1 MRLKS
6 LKLAGFKSFVD
17 PIQIDFPG
25 IMCGIVG
32 PNGCGKSNIIDAIK
46 WVKGELSPKSL
57 RSESLQDVIFNGSD
71 TRKPV
76 SHCSVEL
83 FFDNSENFLGGEY
96 LEFDEVS
103 VKREMGRD
111 GQSNYFINNASA
123 RRRDVQDLFL
133 GTGLGGNSYAIIEQG
148 IISSLVGAK
157 PEELRSYVEEAA
169 GISKYKERKRETESR
184 IRRTSENIS
193 RLKDLEDEVKRSI
206 RRLNAEDNLTSKY
219 KKLRDKEKEYQ
230 KFILSDDINE
240 LMKLMNQSEKENK
253 SIDKDLEKID
263 GDRLALVA
271 KRDVN
276 KTQLMESLKELEEEQ
291 RGFFESGAKIS
302 LIEEKERTVAS
313 RIEELSK
320 EEQKNIV
327 NLEDLSKE
335 LDSAKSDLSKIDE
348 KVMQTILNDSK
359 KIIQKMESSISKKDS
374 DLIEKSLKEF
384 WKKGYQ
390 YGVGESGEAVETI
403 NTLRGQFA
411 SRNEQIIKDIE
422 SMKKDL
428 AKEKGELSGLVE
440 TRKSQELKVI
450 ELRSNQDKANEEMRT
465 IEAEITKLESEKE
478 RIVQQRNEKEVNK
491 RTIEIDIKE
500 KQERLDSYSEVKD
513 IEGEREPIVQDLE
526 KLQKRIMNLGPI
538 NFAAPE
544 TLEAEKERKETLSG
558 QIEELETSLN
568 KLDEAIRKI
577 DMESNKSF
585 HNCLNSVNKYLEE
598 MFPKLFGGGFCK
610 LDLLDKS
617 EDSGL
622 ILMARLPGKKNTKLS
637 QLSGG
642 EKALTA
648 LALVFSL
655 FSINPA
661 PFCLLDEVDAPL
673 DDDNTA
679 RFISLVNEMSEKVQ
693 FIFVTHNKISMEKSS
708 HLLGVTMRD
717 LGVSKVVSVDVEQA
731 MELAQS

>member
-17 PIQIDFPG
+17 PIQIEFPG

-46 WVKGELSPKSL
+46 WVKGELSAKSL

-71 TRKPV
+71 NRKPV

-83 FFDNSENFLGGEY
+83 VFDNSENFLGGEY
-96 LEFDEVS
+96 LKFEEVS

-111 GQSNYFINNASA
+111 GQSTYFINNAVA

-133 GTGLGGNSYAIIEQG
+133 GTGLGSNSYAIIEQG

-169 GISKYKERKRETESR
+169 GITKYKERKRETESR
-184 IRRTSENIS
+184 IRRTAENIA

-206 RRLNAEDNLTSKY
+206 RRLNAEANLTTKY
-219 KKLRDKEKEYQ
+219 KKLREQEQQFQ
-230 KFILSDDINE
+230 KFLISAE
-240 LMKLMNQSEKENK
+240 LKELEERKKASEKENK
-253 SIDKDLEKID
+253 SIDTDIEGID
-263 GDRLALVA
+263 AKRISVIS
-271 KRDVN
+271 KRDVA
-276 KTQLMESLKELEEEQ
+276 KTKLMEGLKILEDEQ
-291 RGFFESGAKIS
+291 RKFFETGAKIS
-302 LIEEKERTVAS
+302 LVEEKDKS
-313 RIEELSK
+313 I
-320 EEQKNIV
+320 KNKIDDL
-327 NLEDLSKE
+327 NLEKD
-335 LDSAKSDLSKIDE
+335 
-348 KVMQTILNDSK
+348 
-359 KIIQKMESSISKKDS
+359 KIIKHLSNLKDS
-374 DLIEKSLKEF
+374 EKSESENKTDVPKDYEGDLKLKVQNEVSNLKIKSEEVKKEVGQSLGNF
-384 WKKGYQ
+384 WKDGYKFGLGQ
-390 YGVGESGEAVETI
+390 ASESTET
-403 NTLRGQFA
+403 LSVLKKQFEERLV
-411 SRNEQIIKDIE
+411 SIESEIIKITNENE
-422 SMKKDL
+422 SEKSGLADLVQARKDL
-428 AKEKGELSGLVE
+428 
-440 TRKSQELKVI
+440 ELKVI
-450 ELRSNQDKANEEMRT
+450 DHRAQQDKSNEELRNLEG
-465 IEAEITKLESEKE
+465 EISKLETQKDT
-478 RIVQQRNEKEVNK
+478 IIQDRNEKELNK
-491 RTIEIDIKE
+491 RSIEIEVNE
-500 KQERLDSYSEVKD
+500 KVDRLKTFSEVKD
-513 IEGEREPIVQDLE
+513 IEGEVIDITQSLE
-526 KLQKRIMNLGPI
+526 KLQNKIMNLGPI

-544 TLEAEKERKETLSG
+544 TLEAEKKRKETLSE
-558 QIEELETSLN
+558 QINELETSLS
-568 KLDEAIRKI
+568 KLDEAIKKI
-577 DMESNKSF
+577 DKESNKTF
-585 HNCLNSVNKYLEE
+585 HECLNSVNKFLEE
-598 MFPKLFGGGFCK
+598 MFPKLFGGGFSK
-610 LDLLDKS
+610 LNLLDDS

-622 ILMARLPGKKNTKLS
+622 VLMARLPGKKNTKLS

-673 DDDNTA
+673 DDDNTL
-679 RFISLVNEMSEKVQ
+679 RFINLVSEMSAKVQ

>member
-17 PIQIDFPG
+17 PIEIDFPG

-46 WVKGELSPKSL
+46 WVKGELSAKSL

-71 TRKPV
+71 SRKPV

-83 FFDNSENFLGGEY
+83 AFDNSENFLGGEY
-96 LEFDEVS
+96 LKFDEVS

-111 GQSNYFINNASA
+111 GQSTYFINNAVA

-206 RRLNAEDNLTSKY
+206 RRLKAEANLTSRY
-219 KKLRDKEKEYQ
+219 KKLRVKEQEFQ
-230 KFILSDDINE
+230 KFIVNDDLKVLLASMNE
-240 LMKLMNQSEKENK
+240 SQKEND
-253 SIDKDLEKID
+253 SRDKDLEKID
-263 GDRLALVA
+263 GDRLNFVA
-271 KRDVN
+271 KRDVV
-276 KTQLMESLKELEEEQ
+276 KTKLMEGLKELEDEQ
-291 RGFFESGAKIS
+291 RSFFEAGAKIS
-302 LIEEKERTVAS
+302 LIEEKERTVNV
-313 RIEELSK
+313 RINDLINEEK
-320 EEQKNIV
+320 KNIT
-327 NLEDLSKE
+327 NLDDLSKE
-335 LDSAKSDLSKIDE
+335 LGSSDNSMDDLDKKILEQIKSDSLKAIAKLEADLSSKDETQLIASFQNFWQKGYEFGQGQSGDASEKIDS
-348 KVMQTILNDSK
+348 LK
-359 KIIQKMESSISKKDS
+359 KQFAERNKQIINEVESLKKE
-374 DLIEKSLKEF
+374 LGKEKSELTNFIE
-384 WKKGYQ
+384 
-390 YGVGESGEAVETI
+390 
-403 NTLRGQFA
+403 LRK
-411 SRNEQIIKDIE
+411 N
-422 SMKKDL
+422 
-428 AKEKGELSGLVE
+428 
-440 TRKSQELKVI
+440 QELKVM
-450 ELRSNQDKANEEMRT
+450 ELKANQDKANEELRNF
-465 IEAEITKLESEKE
+465 ESEITKLETEKD
-478 RIVQQRNEKEVNK
+478 RIVHQRNEKELNK
-491 RTIEIDIKE
+491 RSIEIEVKE
-500 KQERLDSYSEVKD
+500 KQEKLHSFEEIKD
-513 IEGEREPIVQDLE
+513 IEGEREEIIVDLE

-544 TLEAEKERKETLSG
+544 TLEAEVQRKEVLSG
-558 QIEELETSLN
+558 QIEELEVSLN
-568 KLDEAIRKI
+568 KLDEAIKKI
-577 DMESNKSF
+577 DRESNKSF
-585 HNCLNSVNKYLEE
+585 HDCLNSVNKHLEE

-610 LDLLDKS
+610 LDLLDKT
-617 EDSGL
+617 EDAGL
-622 ILMARLPGKKNTKLS
+622 MLMARLPGKKNTKLS

-673 DDDNTA
+673 DDENTA
-679 RFISLVNEMSEKVQ
+679 RFINLVNEMSEKVQ
-693 FIFVTHNKISMEKSS
+693 FIFVTHNKISMEKST

>member
-6 LKLAGFKSFVD
+6 LKIAGFKSFVD

-206 RRLNAEDNLTSKY
+206 RRLNAEANLTSKY
-219 KKLRDKEKEYQ
+219 KKLRDKEKQYQ
-230 KFILSDDINE
+230 KFILSDDMSE

-320 EEQKNIV
+320 EEKKNLI

-335 LDSAKSDLSKIDE
+335 LDSAKCDLSKIDE
-348 KVMQTILNDSK
+348 KVMEGIVTDSK
-359 KIIQKMESSISKKDS
+359 KITESMESNLSKKDS
-374 DLIEKSLKEF
+374 SLIEESLKEF

-403 NTLRGQFA
+403 NALRGQFA
-411 SRNEQIIKDIE
+411 SRNDQIIKDIE
-422 SMKKDL
+422 SMKKHL

-440 TRKSQELKVI
+440 IRKNQELKVI
-450 ELRSNQDKANEEMRT
+450 KLRSNQDKANQEMRT

-478 RIVQQRNEKEVNK
+478 RIVQQRNEKEVSK

-513 IEGEREPIVQDLE
+513 LEGERESVVQDLE

-544 TLEAEKERKETLSG
+544 TLEAEKDRKETLSS

-679 RFISLVNEMSEKVQ
+679 RFINLVNEMSEKVQ

>member
-17 PIQIDFPG
+17 PIEIDFPG

-46 WVKGELSPKSL
+46 WVKGELSAKSL

-71 TRKPV
+71 SRKPV

-83 FFDNSENFLGGEY
+83 SFDNSENFLGGEY
-96 LEFDEVS
+96 LKFDEVS

-111 GQSNYFINNASA
+111 GQSTYFINNAVA

-206 RRLNAEDNLTSKY
+206 RRLKAEANLTSRY
-219 KKLRDKEKEYQ
+219 KKLRIKEQEFQ
-230 KFILSDDINE
+230 KFIVNDDLKALLTSMNE
-240 LMKLMNQSEKENK
+240 SQKEND

-263 GDRLALVA
+263 GDRLNFVA
-271 KRDVN
+271 KRDVV
-276 KTQLMESLKELEEEQ
+276 KTKLMEGLKELEEEQ
-291 RGFFESGAKIS
+291 RSFFEAGAKIS
-302 LIEEKERTVAS
+302 LIEEKERTVNI
-313 RIEELSK
+313 RINDLINEEK
-320 EEQKNIV
+320 KNLG
-327 NLEDLSKE
+327 NLDDLSKE
-335 LDSAKSDLSKIDE
+335 LGSSASKIDE
-348 KVMQTILNDSK
+348 LDTKVLNQIKTDAKKALAELESKLTNKDEENLIDSF
-359 KIIQKMESSISKKDS
+359 
-374 DLIEKSLKEF
+374 KSF
-384 WKKGYQ
+384 WQKGYEHGQ
-390 YGVGESGEAVETI
+390 GQSGDASEKIDA
-403 NTLRGQFA
+403 LKKQFLA
-411 SRNEQIIKDIE
+411 RNKQIISDIDAL
-422 SMKKDL
+422 KKDL
-428 AKEKGELSGLVE
+428 NKEKSELTSFIEL
-440 TRKSQELKVI
+440 RKNQELKVMELKASQDSSNE
-450 ELRSNQDKANEEMRT
+450 ELRNLES
-465 IEAEITKLESEKE
+465 EITKLETEKD
-478 RIVQQRNEKEVNK
+478 RIVHQRNEKELNK
-491 RTIEIDIKE
+491 RSIEIDVKE
-500 KQERLDSYSEVKD
+500 KQEKLNSFEDIKD
-513 IEGEREPIVQDLE
+513 IEGERADIALDLE

-544 TLEAEKERKETLSG
+544 TLEAEVQRKEVLSG
-558 QIEELETSLN
+558 QIEELEVSLN
-568 KLDEAIRKI
+568 KLDEAIKKI
-577 DMESNKSF
+577 DRESNKSF
-585 HNCLNSVNKYLEE
+585 HDCLNSVNKHLEE

-610 LDLLDKS
+610 LDLIDKT

-622 ILMARLPGKKNTKLS
+622 LLMARLPGKKNTKLS

-673 DDDNTA
+673 DDENTA
-679 RFISLVNEMSEKVQ
+679 RFINLVNEMSEKVQ
-693 FIFVTHNKISMEKSS
+693 FIFVTHNKISMEKST

>member
-17 PIQIDFPG
+17 PIEIDFPG

-46 WVKGELSPKSL
+46 WVKGELSAKSL

-71 TRKPV
+71 SRKPV

-83 FFDNSENFLGGEY
+83 SFDNSENFLGGEY
-96 LEFDEVS
+96 LKFDEVS

-111 GQSNYFINNASA
+111 GQSTYFINNAVA

-206 RRLNAEDNLTSKY
+206 RRLKAEANLTSRY
-219 KKLRDKEKEYQ
+219 KKLRIKEQEFQ
-230 KFILSDDINE
+230 KFIVNDDLKALLTSMNE
-240 LMKLMNQSEKENK
+240 SQKEND

-263 GDRLALVA
+263 GDRLNFVA
-271 KRDVN
+271 KRDVV
-276 KTQLMESLKELEEEQ
+276 KTKLMEGLKELEEEQ
-291 RGFFESGAKIS
+291 RSFFEAGAKIS
-302 LIEEKERTVAS
+302 LIEEKERTVNI
-313 RIEELSK
+313 RINDLINEEK
-320 EEQKNIV
+320 KNLG
-327 NLEDLSKE
+327 NLDDLSKE
-335 LDSAKSDLSKIDE
+335 LGSSASKIDE
-348 KVMQTILNDSK
+348 LDAKVLNQIKTDAKKALAGLESKLTNKDEENLTDSF
-359 KIIQKMESSISKKDS
+359 
-374 DLIEKSLKEF
+374 KSF
-384 WKKGYQ
+384 WQKGYEHGQ
-390 YGVGESGEAVETI
+390 GQSGDASEKIDA
-403 NTLRGQFA
+403 LKKQFLA
-411 SRNEQIIKDIE
+411 RNKQIISDIDAL
-422 SMKKDL
+422 KKDL
-428 AKEKGELSGLVE
+428 NKEKSELTSFIEL
-440 TRKSQELKVI
+440 RKNQELKVMELKASQDSSNE
-450 ELRSNQDKANEEMRT
+450 ELRNFES
-465 IEAEITKLESEKE
+465 EITKLETEKD
-478 RIVQQRNEKEVNK
+478 RIVHQRNEKELNK
-491 RTIEIDIKE
+491 RSIEIDVKE
-500 KQERLDSYSEVKD
+500 KQEKLNSFEDIKD
-513 IEGEREPIVQDLE
+513 IEGERADIALDLE

-544 TLEAEKERKETLSG
+544 TLEAEVQRKEVLSG
-558 QIEELETSLN
+558 QIEELEVSLN
-568 KLDEAIRKI
+568 KLDEAIKKI
-577 DMESNKSF
+577 DRESNKSF
-585 HNCLNSVNKYLEE
+585 HDCLNSVNKHLEE

-610 LDLLDKS
+610 LDLIDKT

-622 ILMARLPGKKNTKLS
+622 LLMARLPGKKNTKLS

-673 DDDNTA
+673 DDENTA
-679 RFISLVNEMSEKVQ
+679 RFINLVNEMSEKVQ
-693 FIFVTHNKISMEKSS
+693 FIFVTHNKISMEKST

>member
-17 PIQIDFPG
+17 PITVDFPG

-71 TRKPV
+71 NRKPV

-83 FFDNSENFLGGEY
+83 TFDNSENFLGGEY
-96 LEFDEVS
+96 LKFNEVS
-103 VKREMGRD
+103 VKREMARD
-111 GQSNYFINNASA
+111 GQSTYFINNAVA

-133 GTGLGGNSYAIIEQG
+133 GTGLGSNSYAIIEQG
-148 IISSLVGAK
+148 IVSSLVGAK

-169 GISKYKERKRETESR
+169 GITKYKERKRETESR

-206 RRLNAEDNLTSKY
+206 RRLNAEANLTTKY
-219 KKLRDKEKEYQ
+219 KKLRDQEQQFQ
-230 KFILSDDINE
+230 KFLIKNE
-240 LMKLMNQSEKENK
+240 LDELIAKKKSSEKENK
-253 SIDKDLEKID
+253 SIDTGIEGLEAQK
-263 GDRLALVA
+263 LSFVS
-271 KRDVN
+271 KRDVV
-276 KTQLMESLKELEEEQ
+276 KTTLMEGLKKLEDEQ
-291 RGFFESGAKIS
+291 RKFFETGAKIS
-302 LIEEKERTVAS
+302 LVEEKEKSSKQRVEDLTKEKEKIKNNIAELNS
-313 RIEELSK
+313 SENSATAEEKLSPELEKKLQINASK
-320 EEQKNIV
+320 EAGSLDLDDSTEKKVTQSLSNFWIDGYKTGVGEANDNI
-327 NLEDLSKE
+327 L
-335 LDSAKSDLSKIDE
+335 
-348 KVMQTILNDSK
+348 TINSL
-359 KIIQKMESSISKKDS
+359 KKDFEERIVAIDNEIKALEKDATTEKANLS
-374 DLIEKSLKEF
+374 DLIE
-384 WKKGYQ
+384 
-390 YGVGESGEAVETI
+390 
-403 NTLRGQFA
+403 LR
-411 SRNEQIIKDIE
+411 K
-422 SMKKDL
+422 
-428 AKEKGELSGLVE
+428 
-440 TRKSQELKVI
+440 TQELTVI
-450 ELRSNQDKANEEMRT
+450 ELRGNQDKSSEELRSF
-465 IEAEITKLESEKE
+465 EHEISRLETEKDVVI
-478 RIVQQRNEKEVNK
+478 RDRNEKELNK
-491 RTIEIDIKE
+491 RSIEIEIKE
-500 KQERLDSYSEVKD
+500 KEDRIKVFNEVKD
-513 IEGEREPIVQDLE
+513 IEGEYNEVLVSLE

-544 TLEAEKERKETLSG
+544 TLEAEKKRKETLTS
-558 QIEELETSLN
+558 QIEELETSLS
-568 KLDEAIRKI
+568 KLDEAIKKI
-577 DMESNKSF
+577 DRESNKSF
-585 HNCLNSVNKYLEE
+585 HECLNSVNKYLEE
-598 MFPKLFGGGFCK
+598 MFPKLFGGGFAK
-610 LDLLDKS
+610 LNLQDDS

-622 ILMARLPGKKNTKLS
+622 VLMARLPGKKNTKLS

-679 RFISLVNEMSEKVQ
+679 RFINLVSEMSEKVQ

-731 MELAQS
+731 MEMAQS

>member
-17 PIQIDFPG
+17 PIEIDFPG

-46 WVKGELSPKSL
+46 WVKGELSAKSL

-71 TRKPV
+71 SRKPV

-83 FFDNSENFLGGEY
+83 AFDNSENFLGGEY
-96 LEFDEVS
+96 LKFDEVS

-111 GQSNYFINNASA
+111 GQSTYFINNAVA

-206 RRLNAEDNLTSKY
+206 RRLKAEANLTSRY
-219 KKLRDKEKEYQ
+219 KKLRVKEQEFQ
-230 KFILSDDINE
+230 KFIVNDDLKVLLASMNE
-240 LMKLMNQSEKENK
+240 SQKEND

-263 GDRLALVA
+263 GDRLNFVA
-271 KRDVN
+271 KRDVV
-276 KTQLMESLKELEEEQ
+276 KTKLMEGLKELEDEQ
-291 RGFFESGAKIS
+291 RSFFEAGAKIS
-302 LIEEKERTVAS
+302 LIEEKERTVNV
-313 RIEELSK
+313 RINDLINEEK
-320 EEQKNIV
+320 KNIT
-327 NLEDLSKE
+327 NLDDLSKE
-335 LDSAKSDLSKIDE
+335 LGSSDNSMDDLDKKILEQIKSDSLKAIAKLEADLSSKDETQLIASFQNFWQKGYEFGQGQSGDASEKIDS
-348 KVMQTILNDSK
+348 LK
-359 KIIQKMESSISKKDS
+359 KQFAERNKQIINEVESLKKE
-374 DLIEKSLKEF
+374 LGKEKSELTNFIE
-384 WKKGYQ
+384 
-390 YGVGESGEAVETI
+390 
-403 NTLRGQFA
+403 LRK
-411 SRNEQIIKDIE
+411 N
-422 SMKKDL
+422 
-428 AKEKGELSGLVE
+428 
-440 TRKSQELKVI
+440 QELKVM
-450 ELRSNQDKANEEMRT
+450 ELKANQDKANEELRNF
-465 IEAEITKLESEKE
+465 ESEITKLETEKD
-478 RIVQQRNEKEVNK
+478 RIVHQRNEKELNK
-491 RTIEIDIKE
+491 RSIEIEVKE
-500 KQERLDSYSEVKD
+500 KQEKLHSFEEIKD
-513 IEGEREPIVQDLE
+513 IEGEREEIIVDLE

-544 TLEAEKERKETLSG
+544 TLEAEVQRKEVLSG
-558 QIEELETSLN
+558 QIEELEVSLN
-568 KLDEAIRKI
+568 KLDEAIKKI
-577 DMESNKSF
+577 DRESNKSF
-585 HNCLNSVNKYLEE
+585 HDCLNSVNKHLEE

-610 LDLLDKS
+610 LDLLDKT
-617 EDSGL
+617 EDAGL
-622 ILMARLPGKKNTKLS
+622 MLMARLPGKKNTKLS

-673 DDDNTA
+673 DDENTA
-679 RFISLVNEMSEKVQ
+679 RFINLVNEMSEKVQ
-693 FIFVTHNKISMEKSS
+693 FIFVTHNKISMEKST

>member
-17 PIQIDFPG
+17 PIEIDFPG

-46 WVKGELSPKSL
+46 WVKGELSAKSL

-71 TRKPV
+71 SRKPV

-83 FFDNSENFLGGEY
+83 AFDNSENFLGGEY
-96 LEFDEVS
+96 LKFDEVS

-111 GQSNYFINNASA
+111 GQSTYFINNAVA

-184 IRRTSENIS
+184 IRRTAENIS

-206 RRLNAEDNLTSKY
+206 RRLKAEANLTSRY
-219 KKLRDKEKEYQ
+219 KKLRTKEQEFQ
-230 KFILSDDINE
+230 KFIV
-240 LMKLMNQSEKENK
+240 SEDLKVLLASMSESQKEND

-263 GDRLALVA
+263 GDRLNFVA
-271 KRDVN
+271 KRDVI
-276 KTQLMESLKELEEEQ
+276 KTQLMEGLKKLEEEQ
-291 RGFFESGAKIS
+291 RSFFEAGAKIS
-302 LIEEKERTVAS
+302 LIEEKERTVNA
-313 RIEELSK
+313 RIQDLINEEK
-320 EEQKNIV
+320 KNLG
-327 NLEDLSKE
+327 NLDDLSNE
-335 LDSAKSDLSKIDE
+335 LGTSKNKIDQLDAKIGEQIKSDIKKALAKVESSLTKNDEGNLTESFRSFWQKGYDFGQGQSGDASEKIE
-348 KVMQTILNDSK
+348 ALK
-359 KIIQKMESSISKKDS
+359 KQFLERNNQIIQ
-374 DLIEKSLKEF
+374 
-384 WKKGYQ
+384 
-390 YGVGESGEAVETI
+390 
-403 NTLRGQFA
+403 
-411 SRNEQIIKDIE
+411 DIE
-422 SMKKDL
+422 SLKKDL
-428 AKEKGELSGLVE
+428 NKEKSELTSFIEL
-440 TRKSQELKVI
+440 RKNQELKVM
-450 ELRSNQDKANEEMRT
+450 ELKTNQDKSNEELRKSET
-465 IEAEITKLESEKE
+465 EITKLETEKD
-478 RIVQQRNEKEVNK
+478 RIVHQRNEKELNK
-491 RTIEIDIKE
+491 RSIEIEVKE
-500 KQERLDSYSEVKD
+500 KQEKLNSFDEIKD
-513 IEGEREPIVQDLE
+513 IEGEREDIIVELD

-544 TLEAEKERKETLSG
+544 TLEAEVQRKEVLSG
-558 QIEELETSLN
+558 QIEELEVSLN
-568 KLDEAIRKI
+568 KLDEAIKKI
-577 DMESNKSF
+577 DRESNKSF
-585 HNCLNSVNKYLEE
+585 HDCLNSVNKHLEE

-610 LDLLDKS
+610 LDLLDKT

-622 ILMARLPGKKNTKLS
+622 LLMARLPGKKNTKLS

-673 DDDNTA
+673 DDENTS
-679 RFISLVNEMSEKVQ
+679 RFINLVNEMSTKVQ
-693 FIFVTHNKISMEKSS
+693 FIFVTHNKISMEKST

-731 MELAQS
+731 MELAKS

>member
-6 LKLAGFKSFVD
+6 LKIAGFKSFVD

-206 RRLNAEDNLTSKY
+206 RRLNAEANLTSKY
-219 KKLRDKEKEYQ
+219 KKLRDKEKQYQ
-230 KFILSDDINE
+230 KFILSDDMSE

-320 EEQKNIV
+320 EEKKNLI

-335 LDSAKSDLSKIDE
+335 LDSAKCDLSKIDE
-348 KVMQTILNDSK
+348 KVMEDIVTDSK
-359 KIIQKMESSISKKDS
+359 KIIESMESNISKKDS
-374 DLIEKSLKEF
+374 SLIEESLKEF

-403 NTLRGQFA
+403 NALRGQFA
-411 SRNEQIIKDIE
+411 SRNDQIIKDIE
-422 SMKKDL
+422 SMKKHL

-440 TRKSQELKVI
+440 IRKNQELKVI
-450 ELRSNQDKANEEMRT
+450 KLRSNQDKANQEMRT

-478 RIVQQRNEKEVNK
+478 RIVQQRNEKEVSK

-513 IEGEREPIVQDLE
+513 LEGERESVVQDLE

-544 TLEAEKERKETLSG
+544 TLEAEKERKETLSS

-679 RFISLVNEMSEKVQ
+679 RFINLVNEMSEKVQ

>member
-17 PIQIDFPG
+17 PIQIEFPG

-46 WVKGELSPKSL
+46 WVKGELSAKSL

-71 TRKPV
+71 NRKPV

-83 FFDNSENFLGGEY
+83 VFDNSENFLGGEY
-96 LEFDEVS
+96 LKFEEVS

-111 GQSNYFINNASA
+111 GQSTYFINNAVA

-133 GTGLGGNSYAIIEQG
+133 GTGLGSNSYAIIEQG

-169 GISKYKERKRETESR
+169 GITKYKERKRETESR
-184 IRRTSENIS
+184 IRRTAENIA

-206 RRLNAEDNLTSKY
+206 RRLNAEANLTTKY
-219 KKLRDKEKEYQ
+219 KKLREQEQQFQ
-230 KFILSDDINE
+230 KFLISAE
-240 LMKLMNQSEKENK
+240 LKELEERKKASEKENK
-253 SIDKDLEKID
+253 SIDTDIEGID
-263 GDRLALVA
+263 AKRISVIS
-271 KRDVN
+271 KRDVA
-276 KTQLMESLKELEEEQ
+276 KTKLMEGLKILEDEQ
-291 RGFFESGAKIS
+291 RKFFETGAKIS
-302 LIEEKERTVAS
+302 LVEEKDKS
-313 RIEELSK
+313 I
-320 EEQKNIV
+320 KNKIDDL
-327 NLEDLSKE
+327 NLEKD
-335 LDSAKSDLSKIDE
+335 
-348 KVMQTILNDSK
+348 
-359 KIIQKMESSISKKDS
+359 KIIKNLSNLKDS
-374 DLIEKSLKEF
+374 EKSESENKTDVPKDYEGDLKLKVQNEVSNLKIKSEEVKKEVGQSLGNF
-384 WKKGYQ
+384 WKDGYKFGLGQ
-390 YGVGESGEAVETI
+390 ASESTET
-403 NTLRGQFA
+403 LSVLKKQFEERLV
-411 SRNEQIIKDIE
+411 SIESEIIKITNENE
-422 SMKKDL
+422 SEKSGLADLLQTRKDL
-428 AKEKGELSGLVE
+428 
-440 TRKSQELKVI
+440 ELKVI
-450 ELRSNQDKANEEMRT
+450 DHRAQQDKSNEELRNLEG
-465 IEAEITKLESEKE
+465 EISKLETQKDT
-478 RIVQQRNEKEVNK
+478 IIQDRNEKELNK
-491 RTIEIDIKE
+491 RSIEIEVNE
-500 KQERLDSYSEVKD
+500 KVDRLKTFSEVKD
-513 IEGEREPIVQDLE
+513 IEGEVIDITQSLE
-526 KLQKRIMNLGPI
+526 KLQNKIMNLGPI

-544 TLEAEKERKETLSG
+544 TLEAEKKRKETLSE
-558 QIEELETSLN
+558 QINELETSLS
-568 KLDEAIRKI
+568 KLDEAIKKI
-577 DMESNKSF
+577 DKESNKTF
-585 HNCLNSVNKYLEE
+585 HECLNSVNKFLEE
-598 MFPKLFGGGFCK
+598 MFPKLFGGGFSK
-610 LDLLDKS
+610 LNLLDDS

-622 ILMARLPGKKNTKLS
+622 VLMARLPGKKNTKLS

-673 DDDNTA
+673 DDDNTL
-679 RFISLVNEMSEKVQ
+679 RFINLVSEMSAKVQ

>member
-17 PIQIDFPG
+17 PITVDFPG

-71 TRKPV
+71 NRKPV

-83 FFDNSENFLGGEY
+83 TFDNSENFLGGEY
-96 LEFDEVS
+96 LKFNEVS
-103 VKREMGRD
+103 VKREMARD
-111 GQSNYFINNASA
+111 GQSTYFINNAVA

-133 GTGLGGNSYAIIEQG
+133 GTGLGSNSYAIIEQG
-148 IISSLVGAK
+148 IVSSLVGAK

-169 GISKYKERKRETESR
+169 GITKYKERKRETESR

-206 RRLNAEDNLTSKY
+206 RRLNAEANLTTKY
-219 KKLRDKEKEYQ
+219 KKLRDQEQQFQ
-230 KFILSDDINE
+230 KFLIKNE
-240 LMKLMNQSEKENK
+240 LDELIAKKKSSEKENK
-253 SIDKDLEKID
+253 SIDTDIEGLEAQK
-263 GDRLALVA
+263 LSFVS
-271 KRDVN
+271 KRDVV
-276 KTQLMESLKELEEEQ
+276 KTTLMEGLKKLEDEQ
-291 RGFFESGAKIS
+291 RKFFETGAKIS
-302 LIEEKERTVAS
+302 LVEEKEKSSKQRVEDLTKEKEKIKNNIAELNS
-313 RIEELSK
+313 SENSATAEEKLSPELEKKLQINASK
-320 EEQKNIV
+320 EAGSLDLDDSTEKKVTQSLSNFWIDGYKTGVGEANDNI
-327 NLEDLSKE
+327 L
-335 LDSAKSDLSKIDE
+335 
-348 KVMQTILNDSK
+348 TINSL
-359 KIIQKMESSISKKDS
+359 KKDFEERMVAIDNEIKALEKDATTEKANLS
-374 DLIEKSLKEF
+374 DLIE
-384 WKKGYQ
+384 
-390 YGVGESGEAVETI
+390 
-403 NTLRGQFA
+403 LR
-411 SRNEQIIKDIE
+411 K
-422 SMKKDL
+422 
-428 AKEKGELSGLVE
+428 
-440 TRKSQELKVI
+440 TQELTVI
-450 ELRSNQDKANEEMRT
+450 ELRGNQDKSSEELRSF
-465 IEAEITKLESEKE
+465 EHEISRLETEKDVVI
-478 RIVQQRNEKEVNK
+478 RDRNEKELNK
-491 RTIEIDIKE
+491 RSIEIEIKE
-500 KQERLDSYSEVKD
+500 KEDRIKVFNEVKD
-513 IEGEREPIVQDLE
+513 IEGEYDEVLVSLE

-544 TLEAEKERKETLSG
+544 TLEAEKKRKETLTS
-558 QIEELETSLN
+558 QIEELETSLS
-568 KLDEAIRKI
+568 KLDEAIKKI
-577 DMESNKSF
+577 DRESNKSF
-585 HNCLNSVNKYLEE
+585 HECLNSVNKYLEE
-598 MFPKLFGGGFCK
+598 MFPKLFGGGFAK
-610 LDLLDKS
+610 LNLQDDS

-622 ILMARLPGKKNTKLS
+622 VLMARLPGKKNTKLS

-679 RFISLVNEMSEKVQ
+679 RFINLVSEMSEKVQ

-731 MELAQS
+731 MEMAQS

>member
-17 PIQIDFPG
+17 PIEIDFPG

-46 WVKGELSPKSL
+46 WVKGELSAKSL

-71 TRKPV
+71 SRKPV

-83 FFDNSENFLGGEY
+83 AFDNSENFLGGEY
-96 LEFDEVS
+96 LKFDEVS

-111 GQSNYFINNASA
+111 GQSTYFINNAVA

-206 RRLNAEDNLTSKY
+206 RRLKAEANLTSRY
-219 KKLRDKEKEYQ
+219 KKLRVKEQEFQ
-230 KFILSDDINE
+230 KFIVNDDLKVLLASMNE
-240 LMKLMNQSEKENK
+240 SQKEND

-263 GDRLALVA
+263 GDRLNFVA
-271 KRDVN
+271 KRDVV
-276 KTQLMESLKELEEEQ
+276 KTKLMEGLKELEDEQ
-291 RGFFESGAKIS
+291 RSFFEAGAKIS
-302 LIEEKERTVAS
+302 LIEEKERTVNV
-313 RIEELSK
+313 RINDLINEEK
-320 EEQKNIV
+320 KNIT
-327 NLEDLSKE
+327 NLDDLSKE
-335 LDSAKSDLSKIDE
+335 LGSSDNSMDDLDKKILEQIKSDSLKAIAKLEADLSSKDETQLTASFQNFWQKGYEFGQGQSGDASEKIDS
-348 KVMQTILNDSK
+348 LK
-359 KIIQKMESSISKKDS
+359 KQFAERNKQIINEVESLKKE
-374 DLIEKSLKEF
+374 LGKEKSELTNFIE
-384 WKKGYQ
+384 
-390 YGVGESGEAVETI
+390 
-403 NTLRGQFA
+403 LRK
-411 SRNEQIIKDIE
+411 N
-422 SMKKDL
+422 
-428 AKEKGELSGLVE
+428 
-440 TRKSQELKVI
+440 QELKVM
-450 ELRSNQDKANEEMRT
+450 ELKANQDKANEELRNF
-465 IEAEITKLESEKE
+465 ESEITKLETEKD
-478 RIVQQRNEKEVNK
+478 RIVHQRNEKELNK
-491 RTIEIDIKE
+491 RSIEIEVKE
-500 KQERLDSYSEVKD
+500 KQEKLHSFEEIKD
-513 IEGEREPIVQDLE
+513 IEGEREEIIVDLE

-544 TLEAEKERKETLSG
+544 TLEAEVQRKEVLSG
-558 QIEELETSLN
+558 QIEELEVSLN

-577 DMESNKSF
+577 DRESNKSF
-585 HNCLNSVNKYLEE
+585 HDCLNSVNKHLEE

-610 LDLLDKS
+610 LDLLDKT

-622 ILMARLPGKKNTKLS
+622 MLMARLPGKKNTKLS

-673 DDDNTA
+673 DDENTA
-679 RFISLVNEMSEKVQ
+679 RFINLVNEMSEKVQ
-693 FIFVTHNKISMEKSS
+693 FIFVTHNKISMEKST

>member
-17 PIQIDFPG
+17 PIQIEFPG

-46 WVKGELSPKSL
+46 WVKGELSAKSL

-71 TRKPV
+71 NRKPV

-83 FFDNSENFLGGEY
+83 VFDNSENFLGGEY
-96 LEFDEVS
+96 LKFEEVS

-111 GQSNYFINNASA
+111 GQSTYFINNAVA

-133 GTGLGGNSYAIIEQG
+133 GTGLGSNSYAIIEQG

-169 GISKYKERKRETESR
+169 GITKYKERKRETESR
-184 IRRTSENIS
+184 IRRTAENIA

-206 RRLNAEDNLTSKY
+206 RRLNAEANLTTKY
-219 KKLRDKEKEYQ
+219 KKLREQEQQFQ
-230 KFILSDDINE
+230 KFLISAE
-240 LMKLMNQSEKENK
+240 LKELEERKKASEKENK
-253 SIDKDLEKID
+253 SIDTDIEGID
-263 GDRLALVA
+263 AKRISVIS
-271 KRDVN
+271 KRDVA
-276 KTQLMESLKELEEEQ
+276 KTKLMEGLKILEDEQ
-291 RGFFESGAKIS
+291 RKFFETGAKIS
-302 LIEEKERTVAS
+302 LVEEKDKS
-313 RIEELSK
+313 I
-320 EEQKNIV
+320 KNKIDDL
-327 NLEDLSKE
+327 NLEKD
-335 LDSAKSDLSKIDE
+335 
-348 KVMQTILNDSK
+348 
-359 KIIQKMESSISKKDS
+359 KIIKNLSNLKDS
-374 DLIEKSLKEF
+374 EKSESENKTDVPKDYEGDLKLKVQNEVSNLKIKSEEVKKEVGQSLGNF
-384 WKKGYQ
+384 WKDGYKFGLGQ
-390 YGVGESGEAVETI
+390 ASESTET
-403 NTLRGQFA
+403 LSVLKKQFEERLV
-411 SRNEQIIKDIE
+411 SIESEIIKITNENE
-422 SMKKDL
+422 SEKSGLADLVQARKDL
-428 AKEKGELSGLVE
+428 
-440 TRKSQELKVI
+440 ELKVI
-450 ELRSNQDKANEEMRT
+450 DHRAQQDKSNEELRNLEG
-465 IEAEITKLESEKE
+465 EISKLETQKDT
-478 RIVQQRNEKEVNK
+478 IIQDRNEKELNK
-491 RTIEIDIKE
+491 RSIEIEVNE
-500 KQERLDSYSEVKD
+500 KVDRLKTFSEVKD
-513 IEGEREPIVQDLE
+513 IQGEVIDITQSLE
-526 KLQKRIMNLGPI
+526 KLQNKIMNLGPI

-544 TLEAEKERKETLSG
+544 TLEAEKKRKETLSE
-558 QIEELETSLN
+558 QINELETSLS
-568 KLDEAIRKI
+568 KLDEAIKKI
-577 DMESNKSF
+577 DKESNKTF
-585 HNCLNSVNKYLEE
+585 HECLNSVNKFLEE
-598 MFPKLFGGGFCK
+598 MFPKLFGGGFSK
-610 LDLLDKS
+610 LNLLDDS

-622 ILMARLPGKKNTKLS
+622 VLMARLPGKKNTKLS

-673 DDDNTA
+673 DDDNTL
-679 RFISLVNEMSEKVQ
+679 RFINLVSEMSAKVQ

>member
-17 PIQIDFPG
+17 PIEIDFPG

-71 TRKPV
+71 SRKPV

-83 FFDNSENFLGGEY
+83 AFDNSENFLGGEY
-96 LEFDEVS
+96 LKFDEVS

-111 GQSNYFINNASA
+111 GQSTYFINNAVA

-148 IISSLVGAK
+148 IISSLVSAK

-184 IRRTSENIS
+184 IRRTAENIS

-206 RRLNAEDNLTSKY
+206 RRLNAEANLTSRY
-219 KKLRDKEKEYQ
+219 KKLRTKEQEFQ
-230 KFILSDDINE
+230 KFIITDDLNS
-240 LMKLMNQSEKENK
+240 LLKSMNASQKENDD
-253 SIDKDLEKID
+253 IDKDLEKID
-263 GDRLALVA
+263 GERAKFVA
-271 KRDVN
+271 KRDVL
-276 KTQLMESLKELEEEQ
+276 KTSLMEGLKKLEDEQ
-291 RGFFESGAKIS
+291 RLFFESGAKIS
-302 LIEEKERTVAS
+302 LIEEKERTVNQ
-313 RIEELSK
+313 RIVDLTE
-320 EEQKNIV
+320 EEQKNIS
-327 NLEDLSKE
+327 NLGELSKE
-335 LDSAKSDLSKIDE
+335 QASSESGMDEIDE
-348 KVMQTILNDSK
+348 QTLEKINKDTESVIK
-359 KIIQKMESSISKKDS
+359 KLESDISTKDQA
-374 DLIEKSLKEF
+374 LLHKSFQNF
-384 WKKGYQ
+384 WQQGYKFGQ
-390 YGVGESGEAVETI
+390 GESGEAAEKIESFKT
-403 NTLRGQFA
+403 QFKE
-411 SRNEQIIKDIE
+411 RNQVIKDAIKNLNSE
-422 SMKKDL
+422 LDE
-428 AKEKGELSGLVE
+428 EKSELSNLIE
-440 TRKSQELKVI
+440 LRKNQELKII
-450 ELRSNQDKANEEMRT
+450 ELKTNQDKSNEELRKF
-465 IEAEITKLESEKE
+465 ESEITRLETEKD
-478 RIVQQRNEKEVNK
+478 RIVHERNEKELNK
-491 RTIEIDIKE
+491 RSIEIEVKE
-500 KQERLDSYSEVKD
+500 KQEKLKSFEDIKV
-513 IEGEREPIVQDLE
+513 IEGERDEIVSDLE

-544 TLEAEKERKETLSG
+544 TLEAEKQRKEVLSG
-558 QIEELETSLN
+558 QIEELEISLS
-568 KLDEAIRKI
+568 KLDEAIKKI
-577 DMESNKSF
+577 DRESNKSF
-585 HNCLNSVNKYLEE
+585 HDCLNSVNKHLEE

-610 LDLLDKS
+610 LDLVDKS

-622 ILMARLPGKKNTKLS
+622 LLMARLPGKKNTKLS

-673 DDDNTA
+673 DDENTA
-679 RFISLVNEMSEKVQ
+679 RFINLVNEMSEKVQ
-693 FIFVTHNKISMEKSS
+693 FIFVTHNKISMEKST

-731 MELAQS
+731 MEMAQS

>member
-17 PIQIDFPG
+17 PIQIEFPG

-46 WVKGELSPKSL
+46 WVKGELSAKSL

-71 TRKPV
+71 NRKPV

-83 FFDNSENFLGGEY
+83 VFDNSENFLGGEY
-96 LEFDEVS
+96 LKFEEVS

-111 GQSNYFINNASA
+111 GQSTYFINNAVA

-133 GTGLGGNSYAIIEQG
+133 GTGLGSNSYAIIEQG

-169 GISKYKERKRETESR
+169 GITKYKERKRETESR
-184 IRRTSENIS
+184 IRRTAENIA

-206 RRLNAEDNLTSKY
+206 RRLNAEANLTTKY
-219 KKLRDKEKEYQ
+219 KKLREQEQQFQ
-230 KFILSDDINE
+230 KFLISAE
-240 LMKLMNQSEKENK
+240 LKELEERKKASEKENK
-253 SIDKDLEKID
+253 SIDTDIEAID
-263 GDRLALVA
+263 AKRISVIS
-271 KRDVN
+271 KRDVA
-276 KTQLMESLKELEEEQ
+276 KTKLMEGLKILEDEQ
-291 RGFFESGAKIS
+291 RKFFETGAKIS
-302 LIEEKERTVAS
+302 LVEEKDKS
-313 RIEELSK
+313 I
-320 EEQKNIV
+320 KNKIDDL
-327 NLEDLSKE
+327 NLEKD
-335 LDSAKSDLSKIDE
+335 
-348 KVMQTILNDSK
+348 
-359 KIIQKMESSISKKDS
+359 KIIKNLSNLKDS
-374 DLIEKSLKEF
+374 EKSESDNKTDVPKDYEGDLKLKVQNEVSNLNIKNEEVKKEVGQSLGNF
-384 WKKGYQ
+384 WKDGYKFGLGQ
-390 YGVGESGEAVETI
+390 ASESTET
-403 NTLRGQFA
+403 LSVLKKQFEERLV
-411 SRNEQIIKDIE
+411 SIESEIIKITNENE
-422 SMKKDL
+422 SEKSGLADLLQTRKDL
-428 AKEKGELSGLVE
+428 
-440 TRKSQELKVI
+440 ELKVI
-450 ELRSNQDKANEEMRT
+450 DHRAQQDKSNEELRNLEG
-465 IEAEITKLESEKE
+465 EISKLETQKDT
-478 RIVQQRNEKEVNK
+478 IIQDRNEKELNK
-491 RTIEIDIKE
+491 RSIEIEVNE
-500 KQERLDSYSEVKD
+500 KVDRLKTFSEVKD
-513 IEGEREPIVQDLE
+513 IEGEVIDITQSLE
-526 KLQKRIMNLGPI
+526 KLQNKIMNLGPI

-544 TLEAEKERKETLSG
+544 TLEAEKKRKETLSE
-558 QIEELETSLN
+558 QINELETSLS
-568 KLDEAIRKI
+568 KLDEAIKKI
-577 DMESNKSF
+577 DKESNKTF
-585 HNCLNSVNKYLEE
+585 HECLNSVNKFLEE
-598 MFPKLFGGGFCK
+598 MFPKLFGGGFSK
-610 LDLLDKS
+610 LNLLDDS

-622 ILMARLPGKKNTKLS
+622 VLMARLPGKKNTKLS

-673 DDDNTA
+673 DDDNTL
-679 RFISLVNEMSEKVQ
+679 RFINLVSEMSAKVQ

>member
-17 PIQIDFPG
+17 PIEIDFPG

-46 WVKGELSPKSL
+46 WVKGELSAKSL

-71 TRKPV
+71 SRKPV

-83 FFDNSENFLGGEY
+83 TFDNSENFLGGEF
-96 LEFDEVS
+96 LKFDEVS

-111 GQSNYFINNASA
+111 GQSTYFINNAVA

-148 IISSLVGAK
+148 IISSMVGAK

-184 IRRTSENIS
+184 IRRTAENIS

-206 RRLNAEDNLTSKY
+206 RRLKAEANLTSRY
-219 KKLRDKEKEYQ
+219 KKLRTKEQEFQ
-230 KFILSDDINE
+230 KFIV
-240 LMKLMNQSEKENK
+240 SEDLKALLASMSESQKEND

-263 GDRLALVA
+263 GDRLNFVA
-271 KRDVN
+271 KRDVI
-276 KTQLMESLKELEEEQ
+276 KTQLMEGLKKLEEEQ
-291 RGFFESGAKIS
+291 RSFFEAGAKIS
-302 LIEEKERTVAS
+302 LIEEKERTVNV
-313 RIEELSK
+313 RIQDLINEEK
-320 EEQKNIV
+320 KNLG
-327 NLEDLSKE
+327 NLDDLSNE
-335 LDSAKSDLSKIDE
+335 LGTSKNKIDQLDAKIIEQIKSDTKKALA
-348 KVMQTILNDSK
+348 KV
-359 KIIQKMESSISKKDS
+359 ESSLTKNDEGNLTESFRS
-374 DLIEKSLKEF
+374 F
-384 WKKGYQ
+384 WQKGYDFGQ
-390 YGVGESGEAVETI
+390 GQSGDASEKIEA
-403 NTLRGQFA
+403 LKKQFLE
-411 SRNEQIIKDIE
+411 RNNQIIKDIE
-422 SMKKDL
+422 SLKKDL
-428 AKEKGELSGLVE
+428 NKEKSELTSFIEL
-440 TRKSQELKVI
+440 RKNQELKVMELKANQDRSNE
-450 ELRSNQDKANEEMRT
+450 ELRKYET
-465 IEAEITKLESEKE
+465 EITKLETEKD
-478 RIVQQRNEKEVNK
+478 RIVHQRNEKELNK
-491 RTIEIDIKE
+491 RSIEIEVKE
-500 KQERLDSYSEVKD
+500 KQEKLNSFDEIKD
-513 IEGEREPIVQDLE
+513 IEGAREDIIVELE

-544 TLEAEKERKETLSG
+544 TLEAEVQRKEVLSG
-558 QIEELETSLN
+558 QIEELEVSLN
-568 KLDEAIRKI
+568 KLDEAIKKI
-577 DMESNKSF
+577 DRESNKSF
-585 HNCLNSVNKYLEE
+585 HDCLNSVNKHLEE

-610 LDLLDKS
+610 LDLLDKT

-622 ILMARLPGKKNTKLS
+622 LLMARLPGKKNTKLS

-673 DDDNTA
+673 DDENTS
-679 RFISLVNEMSEKVQ
+679 RFINLVNEMSTKVQ
-693 FIFVTHNKISMEKSS
+693 FIFVTHNKISMEKST

>member
-17 PIQIDFPG
+17 PIEIDFPG

-46 WVKGELSPKSL
+46 WVKGELSAKSL

-71 TRKPV
+71 SRKPV

-83 FFDNSENFLGGEY
+83 AFDNSENFLGGEF
-96 LEFDEVS
+96 LKFDEVS

-111 GQSNYFINNASA
+111 GQSTYFINNAVA

-148 IISSLVGAK
+148 IISSMVGAK

-184 IRRTSENIS
+184 IRRTAENIS

-206 RRLNAEDNLTSKY
+206 RRLKAEANLTSRY
-219 KKLRDKEKEYQ
+219 KKLRTKEQEFQ
-230 KFILSDDINE
+230 KFIV
-240 LMKLMNQSEKENK
+240 SEDLKALLASMSESQKEND

-263 GDRLALVA
+263 GDRLNFVA
-271 KRDVN
+271 KRDVI
-276 KTQLMESLKELEEEQ
+276 KTQLMEGLKKLEEEQ
-291 RGFFESGAKIS
+291 RSFFEAGAKIS
-302 LIEEKERTVAS
+302 LIEEKERTVNV
-313 RIEELSK
+313 RIQDLINEEK
-320 EEQKNIV
+320 KNLG
-327 NLEDLSKE
+327 NLDDLSNE
-335 LDSAKSDLSKIDE
+335 LGTSKNKIDQLDAKIIEQIKSDTKKALA
-348 KVMQTILNDSK
+348 KV
-359 KIIQKMESSISKKDS
+359 ESSLTKNDEGNLTESFRS
-374 DLIEKSLKEF
+374 F
-384 WKKGYQ
+384 WQKGYDFGQ
-390 YGVGESGEAVETI
+390 GQSGDASEKIEA
-403 NTLRGQFA
+403 LKKQFLE
-411 SRNEQIIKDIE
+411 RNNQIIKDIE
-422 SMKKDL
+422 SLKKDL
-428 AKEKGELSGLVE
+428 NKEKSELTSFIEL
-440 TRKSQELKVI
+440 RKNQELKVMELKANQDRSNE
-450 ELRSNQDKANEEMRT
+450 ELRKYET
-465 IEAEITKLESEKE
+465 EITKLETEKD
-478 RIVQQRNEKEVNK
+478 RIVHQRNEKELNK
-491 RTIEIDIKE
+491 RSIEIEVKE
-500 KQERLDSYSEVKD
+500 KQEKLNSFDEIKD
-513 IEGEREPIVQDLE
+513 IEGERGDIIVELE

-544 TLEAEKERKETLSG
+544 TLEAEVQRKEVLSG
-558 QIEELETSLN
+558 QIEELEVSLN
-568 KLDEAIRKI
+568 KLDEAIKKI
-577 DMESNKSF
+577 DRESNKSF
-585 HNCLNSVNKYLEE
+585 HDCLNSVNKHLEE

-610 LDLLDKS
+610 LDLLDKT

-622 ILMARLPGKKNTKLS
+622 LLMARLPGKKNTKLS

-673 DDDNTA
+673 DDENTS
-679 RFISLVNEMSEKVQ
+679 RFINLVNEMSTKVQ
-693 FIFVTHNKISMEKSS
+693 FIFVTHNKISMEKST

-731 MELAQS
+731 MELAKS

>member
-206 RRLNAEDNLTSKY
+206 RRLNAEANLTSKY

-230 KFILSDDINE
+230 KFILSDDMNE

-313 RIEELSK
+313 RIEELLK

-428 AKEKGELSGLVE
+428 DREKGELSGLIE

>member
-17 PIQIDFPG
+17 PIEIDFPG

-46 WVKGELSPKSL
+46 WVKGELSAKSL

-71 TRKPV
+71 SRKPV

-83 FFDNSENFLGGEY
+83 AFDNSENFLGGEF
-96 LEFDEVS
+96 LKFDEVS

-111 GQSNYFINNASA
+111 GQSTYFINNAVA

-148 IISSLVGAK
+148 IISSMVGAK

-184 IRRTSENIS
+184 IRRTAENIS

-206 RRLNAEDNLTSKY
+206 RRLKAEANLTSRY
-219 KKLRDKEKEYQ
+219 KKLRTKEQEFQ
-230 KFILSDDINE
+230 KFIV
-240 LMKLMNQSEKENK
+240 SEDLKALLASMSESQKEND

-263 GDRLALVA
+263 GDRLNFVA
-271 KRDVN
+271 KRDVI
-276 KTQLMESLKELEEEQ
+276 KTQLMEGLKKLEEEQ
-291 RGFFESGAKIS
+291 RSFFEAGAKIS
-302 LIEEKERTVAS
+302 LIEEKERTVNV
-313 RIEELSK
+313 RIQDLINEEK
-320 EEQKNIV
+320 KNLG
-327 NLEDLSKE
+327 NLDDLSNE
-335 LDSAKSDLSKIDE
+335 LGTSKNKIDQLDAKIIEQIKSDTK
-348 KVMQTILNDSK
+348 KVLAK
-359 KIIQKMESSISKKDS
+359 VESSLTKNDEGNLTESFRS
-374 DLIEKSLKEF
+374 F
-384 WKKGYQ
+384 WQKGYDFGQ
-390 YGVGESGEAVETI
+390 GQSGDASEKIEA
-403 NTLRGQFA
+403 LKKQFLE
-411 SRNEQIIKDIE
+411 RNNQIIKDIE
-422 SMKKDL
+422 SLKKDL
-428 AKEKGELSGLVE
+428 NKEKSELTSFIEL
-440 TRKSQELKVI
+440 RKNQELKVMELKANQDRSNE
-450 ELRSNQDKANEEMRT
+450 ELRKYET
-465 IEAEITKLESEKE
+465 EITKLETEKD
-478 RIVQQRNEKEVNK
+478 RIVHQRNEKELNK
-491 RTIEIDIKE
+491 RSIEIEVKE
-500 KQERLDSYSEVKD
+500 KQEKLNSFDEIKD
-513 IEGEREPIVQDLE
+513 IEGERGDIIVELE

-544 TLEAEKERKETLSG
+544 TLEAEVQRKEVLSG
-558 QIEELETSLN
+558 QIEELEVSLN
-568 KLDEAIRKI
+568 KLDEAIKKI
-577 DMESNKSF
+577 DRESNKSF
-585 HNCLNSVNKYLEE
+585 HDCLNSVNKHLEE

-610 LDLLDKS
+610 LDLLDKT

-622 ILMARLPGKKNTKLS
+622 LLMARLPGKKNTKLS

-673 DDDNTA
+673 DDENTS
-679 RFISLVNEMSEKVQ
+679 RFINLVNEMSTKVQ
-693 FIFVTHNKISMEKSS
+693 FIFVTHNKISMEKST

>member
-6 LKLAGFKSFVD
+6 LKIAGFKSFVD

-206 RRLNAEDNLTSKY
+206 RRLNAEANLTSKY
-219 KKLRDKEKEYQ
+219 KKLRDKEKQYQ
-230 KFILSDDINE
+230 KFILSDDMSE

-263 GDRLALVA
+263 GDRLALVS

-276 KTQLMESLKELEEEQ
+276 KTQLMESLKDLEEEQ

-313 RIEELSK
+313 RIEELSN
-320 EEQKNIV
+320 EEQKNLV

-335 LDSAKSDLSKIDE
+335 LDSAKRDLSKIDE
-348 KVMQTILNDSK
+348 KVMEGIVTDSK
-359 KIIQKMESSISKKDS
+359 KITESMESNLSKKDS
-374 DLIEKSLKEF
+374 SLIEESLKEF

-403 NTLRGQFA
+403 NALRAQFA
-411 SRNEQIIKDIE
+411 SRNDQIIKDIE
-422 SMKKDL
+422 SMKKHL

-440 TRKSQELKVI
+440 IRKNQELKVI
-450 ELRSNQDKANEEMRT
+450 KLRSNQDKANQEMRT

-478 RIVQQRNEKEVNK
+478 RIVQQRNEKEVSK

-513 IEGEREPIVQDLE
+513 LEGKRELVVQDLE

-544 TLEAEKERKETLSG
+544 TLEAEKDRKETLSS

-679 RFISLVNEMSEKVQ
+679 RFINLVNEMSEKVQ

>member
-17 PIQIDFPG
+17 PIQIEFPG

-46 WVKGELSPKSL
+46 WVKGELSAKSL

-71 TRKPV
+71 NRKPV

-83 FFDNSENFLGGEY
+83 VFDNSENFLGGEY
-96 LEFDEVS
+96 LKFEEVS

-111 GQSNYFINNASA
+111 GQSTYFINNAVA

-133 GTGLGGNSYAIIEQG
+133 GTGLGSNSYAIIEQG

-169 GISKYKERKRETESR
+169 GITKYKERKRETESR
-184 IRRTSENIS
+184 IRRTAENIA

-206 RRLNAEDNLTSKY
+206 RRLNAEANLTTKY
-219 KKLRDKEKEYQ
+219 KKLREQEQQFQ
-230 KFILSDDINE
+230 KFLISAE
-240 LMKLMNQSEKENK
+240 LKELEERKKASEKENK
-253 SIDKDLEKID
+253 SIDTDIEGID
-263 GDRLALVA
+263 AKRISVIS
-271 KRDVN
+271 KRDVA
-276 KTQLMESLKELEEEQ
+276 KTKLMEGLKILEDEQ
-291 RGFFESGAKIS
+291 RKFFETGAKIS
-302 LIEEKERTVAS
+302 LVEEKDKS
-313 RIEELSK
+313 I
-320 EEQKNIV
+320 KNKIDDL
-327 NLEDLSKE
+327 NLEKD
-335 LDSAKSDLSKIDE
+335 
-348 KVMQTILNDSK
+348 
-359 KIIQKMESSISKKDS
+359 KIIKNLSNLKDS
-374 DLIEKSLKEF
+374 EKSENDNKTDVPKDYEGDLKLKVQNEVSNLNIKNEEVKKEVGQSLGNF
-384 WKKGYQ
+384 WEDGYKFGLGQASESTETLSVLKKQ
-390 YGVGESGEAVETI
+390 FEERLVSIESE
-403 NTLRGQFA
+403 
-411 SRNEQIIKDIE
+411 IIKITNENE
-422 SMKKDL
+422 SEKSGLADLVQTRKDL
-428 AKEKGELSGLVE
+428 
-440 TRKSQELKVI
+440 ELKVI
-450 ELRSNQDKANEEMRT
+450 DHRAQQDKSNEELRNLEG
-465 IEAEITKLESEKE
+465 EISKLETQKDT
-478 RIVQQRNEKEVNK
+478 IIQDRNEKELNK
-491 RTIEIDIKE
+491 RSIEIELNE
-500 KQERLDSYSEVKD
+500 KVDRLKTFSEVKD
-513 IEGEREPIVQDLE
+513 IEGEVIDITQSLE
-526 KLQKRIMNLGPI
+526 KLQNKIMNLGPI

-544 TLEAEKERKETLSG
+544 TLEAEKKRKETLSE
-558 QIEELETSLN
+558 QINELETSLS
-568 KLDEAIRKI
+568 KLDEAIKKI
-577 DMESNKSF
+577 DKESNKTF
-585 HNCLNSVNKYLEE
+585 HECLNSVNKFLEE
-598 MFPKLFGGGFCK
+598 MFPKLFGGGFSK
-610 LDLLDKS
+610 LNLLDDS

-622 ILMARLPGKKNTKLS
+622 VLMARLPGKKNTKLS

-673 DDDNTA
+673 DDDNTL
-679 RFISLVNEMSEKVQ
+679 RFINLVSEMSAKVQ

>member
-17 PIQIDFPG
+17 PITVDFPG

-71 TRKPV
+71 NRKPV

-83 FFDNSENFLGGEY
+83 TFDNSENFLGGEY
-96 LEFDEVS
+96 LKFNEVS
-103 VKREMGRD
+103 VKREMARD
-111 GQSNYFINNASA
+111 GQSTYFINNAVA

-133 GTGLGGNSYAIIEQG
+133 GTGLGSNSYAIIEQG
-148 IISSLVGAK
+148 IVSSLVGAK

-169 GISKYKERKRETESR
+169 GITKYKERKRETESR

-206 RRLNAEDNLTSKY
+206 RRLNAEANLTTKY
-219 KKLRDKEKEYQ
+219 KKLRDQEQQFQ
-230 KFILSDDINE
+230 KFLIKNE
-240 LMKLMNQSEKENK
+240 LDELNAKRKNSEKENK
-253 SIDKDLEKID
+253 SIDTDIEGLEAQK
-263 GDRLALVA
+263 LSFVS
-271 KRDVN
+271 KRDVV
-276 KTQLMESLKELEEEQ
+276 KTTLMEGLKRLEDEQ
-291 RGFFESGAKIS
+291 RKFFETGAKIS
-302 LIEEKERTVAS
+302 LVEEKEKAS
-313 RIEELSK
+313 KQRVEDLTKEKEKIQHNIAELNSSENSATAEENLSSELEKKLQTNASK
-320 EEQKNIV
+320 E
-327 NLEDLSKE
+327 
-335 LDSAKSDLSKIDE
+335 AKSLSLDVSTEKKVTKSLSNFWIDGYKTGVGE
-348 KVMQTILNDSK
+348 ANENILTINSL
-359 KIIQKMESSISKKDS
+359 KKDFEERIVAIENEIKSLAKDTTTEKANLS
-374 DLIEKSLKEF
+374 DLIE
-384 WKKGYQ
+384 
-390 YGVGESGEAVETI
+390 
-403 NTLRGQFA
+403 LR
-411 SRNEQIIKDIE
+411 K
-422 SMKKDL
+422 
-428 AKEKGELSGLVE
+428 
-440 TRKSQELKVI
+440 TQELTVI
-450 ELRSNQDKANEEMRT
+450 ELRGNQDKSSEELRSF
-465 IEAEITKLESEKE
+465 EHEISRLETEKDVVI
-478 RIVQQRNEKEVNK
+478 RDRNEKELNK
-491 RTIEIDIKE
+491 RSIEIEIKE
-500 KQERLDSYSEVKD
+500 KEDRIKVFNEVKD
-513 IEGEREPIVQDLE
+513 IEGEYDEVLISLE

-544 TLEAEKERKETLSG
+544 TLEAEKKRKETLTS

-568 KLDEAIRKI
+568 KLDEAIKKI
-577 DMESNKSF
+577 DRESNKSF
-585 HNCLNSVNKYLEE
+585 HECLNLVNKYLEE
-598 MFPKLFGGGFCK
+598 MFPKLFGGGFAK
-610 LDLLDKS
+610 LNLQDDS

-622 ILMARLPGKKNTKLS
+622 VLMARLPGKKNTKLS

-679 RFISLVNEMSEKVQ
+679 RFINLVSEMSEKVQ

-731 MELAQS
+731 MEMAQS

>member
-17 PIQIDFPG
+17 PIEIDFPG

-46 WVKGELSPKSL
+46 WVKGELSAKSL

-71 TRKPV
+71 SRKPV

-83 FFDNSENFLGGEY
+83 SFDNSENFLGGEY
-96 LEFDEVS
+96 LNFDEVS

-111 GQSNYFINNASA
+111 GQSTYFINNTVA

-206 RRLNAEDNLTSKY
+206 RRLKAEANLTSRY
-219 KKLRDKEKEYQ
+219 KKLRIKEQEFQ
-230 KFILSDDINE
+230 KFIVNE
-240 LMKLMNQSEKENK
+240 DLKALLASMNESQKEND

-263 GDRLALVA
+263 GDRLNFVA
-271 KRDVN
+271 KRDVV
-276 KTQLMESLKELEEEQ
+276 KTKLMEGLKQLEEEQ
-291 RGFFESGAKIS
+291 RSFFEAGAKIS
-302 LIEEKERTVAS
+302 LVEEKERAVNI
-313 RIEELSK
+313 RINDLINEEK
-320 EEQKNIV
+320 KNLG
-327 NLEDLSKE
+327 NLDDLSKE
-335 LDSAKSDLSKIDE
+335 LGSSASKIDE
-348 KVMQTILNDSK
+348 LDASVVEQIKTDAKKALTRLESK
-359 KIIQKMESSISKKDS
+359 LTNKDQENLTVSFKSFWQKGYEHGQGQSGDASEKIE
-374 DLIEKSLKEF
+374 SLK
-384 WKKGYQ
+384 K
-390 YGVGESGEAVETI
+390 
-403 NTLRGQFA
+403 QFSA
-411 SRNEQIIKDIE
+411 RNQQIISDIDAL
-422 SMKKDL
+422 KKDL
-428 AKEKGELSGLVE
+428 NKEKSELTSFIEL
-440 TRKSQELKVI
+440 RKNQELKVMQLKASQDSSNE
-450 ELRSNQDKANEEMRT
+450 ELRNHES
-465 IEAEITKLESEKE
+465 EITKLETEKD
-478 RIVQQRNEKEVNK
+478 RIVHQRNEKELNK
-491 RTIEIDIKE
+491 RSIEIEVKE
-500 KQERLDSYSEVKD
+500 KQEKLNSFEDIKD
-513 IEGEREPIVQDLE
+513 IEGERADIVLDLE

-544 TLEAEKERKETLSG
+544 TLEAEVQRKEVLSG
-558 QIEELETSLN
+558 QIEELEVSLN
-568 KLDEAIRKI
+568 KLDEAIKKI
-577 DMESNKSF
+577 DRESNKSF
-585 HNCLNSVNKYLEE
+585 HDCLNSVNKHLEE

-610 LDLLDKS
+610 LDLLDKT

-622 ILMARLPGKKNTKLS
+622 MLMARLPGKKNTKLS

-673 DDDNTA
+673 DDENTS
-679 RFISLVNEMSEKVQ
+679 RFINLVNEMSEKVQ
-693 FIFVTHNKISMEKSS
+693 FIFVTHNKISMEKST

>member
-6 LKLAGFKSFVD
+6 LKIAGFKSFVD

-111 GQSNYFINNASA
+111 GQSNYFVNNTSA

-206 RRLNAEDNLTSKY
+206 RRLNAEANLTTKY

-230 KFILSDDINE
+230 KFILTDDMNG
-240 LMKLMNQSEKENK
+240 LLKLMNESEKENK

-263 GDRLALVA
+263 GDRLAFVA

-276 KTQLMESLKELEEEQ
+276 KTQMMESLKKLEEEQ

-302 LIEEKERTVAS
+302 LIEEKERTVAN

-320 EEQKNIV
+320 EEQKNLV

-348 KVMQTILNDSK
+348 KVMQDIMNDSK
-359 KIIQKMESSISKKDS
+359 KITQSIESNLNKKDS

-390 YGVGESGEAVETI
+390 YGLGESGEAVETI
-403 NTLRGQFA
+403 NALRGQFA
-411 SRNEQIIKDIE
+411 SRNEQILKDKE
-422 SMKKDL
+422 FMKKDL
-428 AKEKGELSGLVE
+428 AKEKLELSGLIE

-450 ELRSNQDKANEEMRT
+450 ELRSNQDKANEEMRA

-478 RIVQQRNEKEVNK
+478 RIMQQRNEKEVNK

-500 KQERLDSYSEVKD
+500 KQERLETYLDVKD
-513 IEGEREPIVQDLE
+513 VDGDRDSVVQDLE

-544 TLEAEKERKETLSG
+544 TLEAEKERKETLTG
-558 QIEELETSLN
+558 QIEELETSLS

-577 DMESNKSF
+577 DIESNKSF
-585 HNCLNSVNKYLEE
+585 HTCLNSVNKYLEE

-617 EDSGL
+617 EDAGL

-679 RFISLVNEMSEKVQ
+679 RFINLVNEMSEKVQ